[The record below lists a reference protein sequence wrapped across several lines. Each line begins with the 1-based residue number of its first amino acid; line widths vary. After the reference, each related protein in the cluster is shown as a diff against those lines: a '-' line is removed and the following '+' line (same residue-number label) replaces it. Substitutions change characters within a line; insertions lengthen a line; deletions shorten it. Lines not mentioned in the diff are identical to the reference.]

1 MNNLIDNSIKIPAKS
16 TVLFPLRAKYAR
28 IQSLLIFCYLF
39 LEGVCVVQLI
49 QRFLKLESAGGILL
63 LFSAAV
69 AMLLANSPLSSQYND
84 FLNLPVSLQIGS
96 FSINKTLIHW
106 INDGFMAVFFVL
118 VGMEVKKELFEG
130 ALSSYQQA
138 IFPAIAAVGGMI
150 VPALVYWFIAKQDP
164 SLANGWAIPMA
175 TDIAFALGIMALLS
189 KQVPLPLK
197 IFLLALAIIDDL
209 GAIVVIALFFSHEL
223 SVQALIFSG
232 ISILTLVLLNRFRV
246 SALCA
251 YMVVGAILW
260 ASVLKSGVH
269 ATLAGV
275 IIGFCI
281 PLKGKKGER
290 PLHDFEHILAPWSS
304 FVILPL
310 FAFANAGVSFDG
322 IDVSMISSPL
332 LLAIACG
339 LIIGK
344 PVGVFGFSYISVKLG
359 LAKLPD
365 GINFKQIFAVA
376 VLCGIGFTMSMF
388 LASLAFDADAG
399 ESVNTLSR
407 LGILLGSTVSATL
420 GYLFLKQTTKL
431 N

>member
-1 MNNLIDNSIKIPAKS
+1 MKNLIDNSIKIPAKS

-251 YMVVGAILW
+251 YMVVGTILW

-281 PLKGKKGER
+281 PLKGKKGEQ

-388 LASLAFDADAG
+388 LASLAFDVDAG

>member
-1 MNNLIDNSIKIPAKS
+1 M
-16 TVLFPLRAKYAR
+16 
-28 IQSLLIFCYLF
+28 
-39 LEGVCVVQLI
+39 VQLI

-69 AMLLANSPLSSQYND
+69 AMLLANSPLSNQYND

-251 YMVVGAILW
+251 YMVVGTILW

>member
-1 MNNLIDNSIKIPAKS
+1 
-16 TVLFPLRAKYAR
+16 
-28 IQSLLIFCYLF
+28 
-39 LEGVCVVQLI
+39 
-49 QRFLKLESAGGILL
+49 
-63 LFSAAV
+63 
-69 AMLLANSPLSSQYND
+69 MLLANSPLSSQYND

-431 N
+431 S

>member
-1 MNNLIDNSIKIPAKS
+1 MKNLIDNSIKIPAKS
-16 TVLFPLRAKYAR
+16 TALFPLRAKYAR
-28 IQSLLIFCYLF
+28 IQPLLIFCYLF

-138 IFPAIAAVGGMI
+138 IFPAIAAMGGMI

-251 YMVVGAILW
+251 YMVIGVILW

-431 N
+431 S

>member
-1 MNNLIDNSIKIPAKS
+1 M
-16 TVLFPLRAKYAR
+16 
-28 IQSLLIFCYLF
+28 
-39 LEGVCVVQLI
+39 VQLI

-138 IFPAIAAVGGMI
+138 IFPAIAAVGGMS

-251 YMVVGAILW
+251 YMVVGTILW

-344 PVGVFGFSYISVKLG
+344 PVGIFGFSYISVKLG

-420 GYLFLKQTTKL
+420 GYLFLKQTTKRS
-431 N
+431 

>member
-1 MNNLIDNSIKIPAKS
+1 M
-16 TVLFPLRAKYAR
+16 
-28 IQSLLIFCYLF
+28 
-39 LEGVCVVQLI
+39 VQLI
-49 QRFLKLESAGGILL
+49 QRFLKLESSGGILL

-150 VPALVYWFIAKQDP
+150 VPALVYWFITKQDP

-251 YMVVGAILW
+251 YMVIGAILW

-407 LGILLGSTVSATL
+407 LGILLGSTISATL

-431 N
+431 S

>member
-1 MNNLIDNSIKIPAKS
+1 M
-16 TVLFPLRAKYAR
+16 
-28 IQSLLIFCYLF
+28 
-39 LEGVCVVQLI
+39 VQLI
-49 QRFLKLESAGGILL
+49 QRFLKLESSGGILL

-69 AMLLANSPLSSQYND
+69 AMLLANSPLSSQYHD

-281 PLKGKKGER
+281 PLKSKKGER

-344 PVGVFGFSYISVKLG
+344 PVGVFGFSYISVKLR

-431 N
+431 S

>member
-1 MNNLIDNSIKIPAKS
+1 M
-16 TVLFPLRAKYAR
+16 
-28 IQSLLIFCYLF
+28 
-39 LEGVCVVQLI
+39 VQLI

-84 FLNLPVSLQIGS
+84 FLNLPVSLQIGG

-232 ISILTLVLLNRFRV
+232 VSILTLFLLNRFRV

-251 YMVVGAILW
+251 YMVVGTILW

-376 VLCGIGFTMSMF
+376 ILCGIGFTMSMF

>member
-1 MNNLIDNSIKIPAKS
+1 M
-16 TVLFPLRAKYAR
+16 
-28 IQSLLIFCYLF
+28 
-39 LEGVCVVQLI
+39 VQLI

-251 YMVVGAILW
+251 YMVIGAILW

-344 PVGVFGFSYISVKLG
+344 PVGVFGFSYISVKFG

-431 N
+431 S